1 MPTDRNPSLT
11 LTQSRLDTVIDK
23 LTEGKNCK
31 NPPTVE
37 AVWATGM
44 MPNNEHIVRAY
55 VTERWGL
62 TPAGTTM
69 RTRKL
74 LQRMDKYRSAG
85 MEHPDAVWR
94 VKAGWYGRTEC
105 FVTGRMSPTLK
116 EGTWLMWG
124 WLFTDN
130 AKSASELRFDIVGL
144 GGNREALLRNQDL
157 VGQIEERIDRHR
169 KAELEAAKERA
180 RYEDILEQVRGM
192 NAMMTATVADEVIG

>member
-11 LTQSRLDTVIDK
+11 LTQSRLDMVIDK

-31 NPPTVE
+31 FPPRVE
-37 AVWATGM
+37 EVWATGM
-44 MPNNEHIVRAY
+44 LPNNEHVVRAY
-55 VTERWGL
+55 VSARWGL

-74 LQRMDKYRSAG
+74 MQRMGKYYSAG
-85 MEHPDAVWR
+85 TEHQDAVWR
-94 VKAGWYGRTEC
+94 VKAGYYGRTEC
-105 FVTGRMSPTLK
+105 FVTGRMGPTLK

-130 AKSASELRFDIVGL
+130 AKAASDLRFDIVGL
-144 GGNREALLRNQDL
+144 GGNREALIRNQSL
-157 VGQIEERIDRHR
+157 VGQLEERIDRYR
-169 KAELEAAKERA
+169 KQEEEAVKERA

-192 NAMMTATVADEVIG
+192 NAMMTASVADEVLG